1 MALYEPDKLTENAS
15 SNEEFTLYV
24 SDLPEEL
31 NEHGL
36 LQIFNH
42 YGEIKGY
49 FYRPNANW
57 AYITYDAYYKAENA
71 IKDLHNIPP
80 LRLKLS
86 FAKEK
91 PTSVKDTKIS
101 IPKDVAEQYEN
112 HNEINLALEDKQLI
126 QPKGRGRPLDIFKK
140 IEPNPGLPKYLYTA
154 DNDLLYPYPSEP
166 HIYNPYENAEP
177 YASTN
182 TLWTRGQLTITPT
195 GKRHVSLGR
204 GYTIYEIPDPDPEIY
219 NHINKVYEKRITGLY
234 EYGKDAL
241 QSAIGICKVC
251 SKKTKYTCEKCNTF
265 YCARICQVTD
275 WPQHKIECEAIPAL
289 VKTTYSMP
297 VLQSNNEEQTLI
309 KNVSNIQLPLR
320 RPKKLINAMRNS
332 NEILNVAS
340 ENKDISNTFA
350 NNYTNDNDSKCLDIK
365 TNNQGNL
372 YKSKTEE
379 TISSKESKTY
389 LNKQPIEISNKAKSL
404 QKVDNQENVKK
415 WQKFNANNIQM
426 MENDISFSKNTFL
439 SKTKFQD
446 VIIIIKENREYW
458 IQKVED
464 QKCIRD
470 LMTEIQDEVKKGQ
483 KVEPIVGN
491 IYAVKYENVW
501 HRAIITCLNPVK
513 VHYIDYGNDE
523 FVETND
529 FRKIDKYV
537 EIPRLCA
544 KIRLSQKAYEK
555 YKDLKYEDVIS
566 VKMISVDSNNVIN
579 VEVKNENDILTSEI
593 IQTDNNSKLNT
604 STVVKVDDKTVISSE
619 ISNNDK
625 ALISSNK
632 IKNIV
637 NTLTVGEIGILEIHA
652 EIKNNTYSIT
662 LLPNNAVPDYEK
674 LLINLPK
681 VCVQAEECSNHRLKI
696 GDLVCGQRVDGD
708 WLRGYILS
716 LQPSLKMAIIDEAR
730 IMPISKTIKCDNNFS
745 NIYAFGAVLEI
756 TDAKHKFNEGDQ
768 YEFKVTPQTINYE
781 QNTVEIEI
789 SKEQFEIKAIVKPWT
804 PMPEQK
810 GLQYAELKNGSEVL
824 LTSYRSHTLL
834 FVRSLDTTEL
844 EYYNHVMQNIAK
856 CAQTSPF
863 LKEPPVVG
871 QMVIAQY
878 ADENYYRAI
887 VTKIQDDKITI
898 SYVDFG
904 NTEVTNIKKLKILSD
919 NLKQLRSC
927 TTKVILKDVSKD
939 VPMTK
944 EASDY
949 LAYLVATEVPLLCT
963 FDGIPSQDGV
973 CLKHHNEKT
982 VNKVISELLVPTTR
996 ETCEEDKTC
1005 YMMEHLSIV
1014 DLGKI
1019 GDVVE
1024 GLVLYSVED
1033 GYRYAICPLD
1043 YDLMTHVFD
1052 IMPKKITTF
1061 CETTDYYIPRKSELC
1076 LALYGDKWYRGVCL
1090 SPRYSSTTS
1099 IVFFVDFGNT
1109 EIVNHKDIRLMPK
1122 DFITPCALANICNI
1136 VNIAPTDNNGQYSSE
1151 IKKRISELVIP
1162 DDFIK
1167 IKIVDCELES
1177 KIYNVELP
1185 LVKDKL
1191 IEEGLISS

>member
-1 MALYEPDKLTENAS
+1 FYSK
-15 SNEEFTLYV
+15 EFTLYV

-31 NEHGL
+31 NKHGL

-57 AYITYDAYYKAENA
+57 AYITYDAYCKAESA
-71 IKDLHNIPP
+71 IDLHNVPP

-91 PTSVKDTKIS
+91 TTSVKNTKIS
-101 IPKDVAEQYEN
+101 VPKHVIEQYEN

-126 QPKGRGRPLDIFKK
+126 QPEGRGRPLDIFKK
-140 IEPNPGLPKYLYTA
+140 IKPNPGLPKYLYTA

-195 GKRHVSLGR
+195 GKRHVSFGR
-204 GYTIYEIPDPDPEIY
+204 GYTMYEIPSPDIEIC
-219 NHINKVYEKRITGLY
+219 NHINTVYEKRNAGLY
-234 EYGKDAL
+234 EYGKDTL
-241 QSAIGICKVC
+241 QNAIGICSVC
-251 SKKTKYTCEKCNTF
+251 SKKTKYTCERCNTF
-265 YCARICQVTD
+265 YCNRICQVTD

-289 VKTTYSMP
+289 VTTMYSMP

-320 RPKKLINAMRNS
+320 RPKKLINATINS
-332 NEILNVAS
+332 NEVLNVAS
-340 ENKDISNTFA
+340 EKKDI
-350 NNYTNDNDSKCLDIK
+350 
-365 TNNQGNL
+365 
-372 YKSKTEE
+372 
-379 TISSKESKTY
+379 ISSEESKTY
-389 LNKQPIEISNKAKSL
+389 LHKQPIEISNNKAKSTP
-404 QKVDNQENVKK
+404 KADNQKNVKK
-415 WQKFNANNIQM
+415 LQKFNASNIQK
-426 MENDISFSKNTFL
+426 MENDMSFSKKPFL

-446 VIIIIKENREYW
+446 VIIIIKENRECW
-458 IQKVED
+458 VQKVED
-464 QKCIRD
+464 QNTIKD
-470 LMTEIQDEVKKGQ
+470 LMTEIQAEIKAQ
-483 KVEPIVGN
+483 KMEPIVGN

-501 HRAIITCLNPVK
+501 HRAIVTCLNPVK

-523 FVETND
+523 VVETND
-529 FRKIDKYV
+529 FRKIDKYANV
-537 EIPRLCA
+537 PRLCA
-544 KIRLSQKAYEK
+544 KIRLSQKAYKK
-555 YKDLKYEDVIS
+555 YKDLKYEDIIS

-579 VEVKNENDILTSEI
+579 VEVKNENDISTSEI
-593 IQTDNNSKLNT
+593 IQIDNNSKLNT
-604 STVVKVDDKTVISSE
+604 STIVKVDDKTVISPK
-619 ISNNDK
+619 ISTKDK

-637 NTLTVGEIGILEIHA
+637 NTVTVGEIGILEIHA

-674 LLINLPK
+674 LLINLPE
-681 VCVQAEECSNHRLKI
+681 VCAQTAECSNHRPKI

-730 IMPISKTIKCDNNFS
+730 IMPINKTIKCDKNFS

-789 SKEQFEIKAIVKPWT
+789 SKEQFKIKAIVKPWT

-834 FVRSLDTTEL
+834 FVRSLDITEL
-844 EYYNHVMQNIAK
+844 EHYNHVMQNIAK

-878 ADENYYRAI
+878 ADGNYYRAI
-887 VTKIQDDKITI
+887 VTKIEDDKITI

-927 TTKVILKDVSKD
+927 TTKVTLKDVSKD

-949 LAYLVATEVPLLCT
+949 LACLVATEVPLLCT
-963 FDGIPSQDGV
+963 FDGIPFQDGV
-973 CLKHHNEKT
+973 YLNRHNEKT
-982 VNKVISELLVPTTR
+982 VNKIISELLVPTTR

-1014 DLGKI
+1014 DLGKV

-1052 IMPKKITTF
+1052 IMPKKITAF
-1061 CETTDYYIPRKSELC
+1061 CETTDHYIPRKSELC
-1076 LALYGDKWYRGVCL
+1076 LALYADKWYRGVCL
-1090 SPRYSSTTS
+1090 NPRYSPTTC
-1099 IVFFVDFGNT
+1099 IIFFVDFGNS
-1109 EIVNHKDIRLMPK
+1109 EIVKHKDIRLMPK
-1122 DFITPCALANICNI
+1122 DFVTPCALANICNI

-1151 IKKRISELVIP
+1151 VKKRISELILP
-1162 DDFIK
+1162 DNFIK

-1177 KIYNVELP
+1177 KIYSVELP

>member
-1 MALYEPDKLTENAS
+1 MKSKIYFL
-15 SNEEFTLYV
+15 
-24 SDLPEEL
+24 
-31 NEHGL
+31 
-36 LQIFNH
+36 IFLF
-42 YGEIKGY
+42 Y
-49 FYRPNANW
+49 F
-57 AYITYDAYYKAENA
+57 
-71 IKDLHNIPP
+71 
-80 LRLKLS
+80 
-86 FAKEK
+86 
-91 PTSVKDTKIS
+91 
-101 IPKDVAEQYEN
+101 
-112 HNEINLALEDKQLI
+112 
-126 QPKGRGRPLDIFKK
+126 IF
-140 IEPNPGLPKYLYTA
+140 
-154 DNDLLYPYPSEP
+154 
-166 HIYNPYENAEP
+166 
-177 YASTN
+177 
-182 TLWTRGQLTITPT
+182 R
-195 GKRHVSLGR
+195 
-204 GYTIYEIPDPDPEIY
+204 
-219 NHINKVYEKRITGLY
+219 
-234 EYGKDAL
+234 
-241 QSAIGICKVC
+241 
-251 SKKTKYTCEKCNTF
+251 
-265 YCARICQVTD
+265 
-275 WPQHKIECEAIPAL
+275 AL

-604 STVVKVDDKTVISSE
+604 STVVKVDDKTVISPE

-681 VCVQAEECSNHRLKI
+681 VCVQAEECSNHR
-696 GDLVCGQRVDGD
+696 
-708 WLRGYILS
+708 
-716 LQPSLKMAIIDEAR
+716 
-730 IMPISKTIKCDNNFS
+730 
-745 NIYAFGAVLEI
+745 
-756 TDAKHKFNEGDQ
+756 
-768 YEFKVTPQTINYE
+768 
-781 QNTVEIEI
+781 
-789 SKEQFEIKAIVKPWT
+789 
-804 PMPEQK
+804 
-810 GLQYAELKNGSEVL
+810 
-824 LTSYRSHTLL
+824 
-834 FVRSLDTTEL
+834 
-844 EYYNHVMQNIAK
+844 
-856 CAQTSPF
+856 
-863 LKEPPVVG
+863 
-871 QMVIAQY
+871 
-878 ADENYYRAI
+878 
-887 VTKIQDDKITI
+887 
-898 SYVDFG
+898 
-904 NTEVTNIKKLKILSD
+904 
-919 NLKQLRSC
+919 
-927 TTKVILKDVSKD
+927 
-939 VPMTK
+939 
-944 EASDY
+944 
-949 LAYLVATEVPLLCT
+949 
-963 FDGIPSQDGV
+963 
-973 CLKHHNEKT
+973 
-982 VNKVISELLVPTTR
+982 
-996 ETCEEDKTC
+996 
-1005 YMMEHLSIV
+1005 
-1014 DLGKI
+1014 
-1019 GDVVE
+1019 
-1024 GLVLYSVED
+1024 
-1033 GYRYAICPLD
+1033 
-1043 YDLMTHVFD
+1043 
-1052 IMPKKITTF
+1052 
-1061 CETTDYYIPRKSELC
+1061 
-1076 LALYGDKWYRGVCL
+1076 
-1090 SPRYSSTTS
+1090 
-1099 IVFFVDFGNT
+1099 
-1109 EIVNHKDIRLMPK
+1109 
-1122 DFITPCALANICNI
+1122 
-1136 VNIAPTDNNGQYSSE
+1136 
-1151 IKKRISELVIP
+1151 
-1162 DDFIK
+1162 
-1167 IKIVDCELES
+1167 
-1177 KIYNVELP
+1177 
-1185 LVKDKL
+1185 
-1191 IEEGLISS
+1191 